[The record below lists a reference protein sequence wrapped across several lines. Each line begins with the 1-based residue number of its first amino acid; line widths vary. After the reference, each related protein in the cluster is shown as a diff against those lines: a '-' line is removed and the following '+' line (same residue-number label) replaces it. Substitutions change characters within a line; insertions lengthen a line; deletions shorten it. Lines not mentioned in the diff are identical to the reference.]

1 MPIIQLYIDA
11 SCKYI
16 YPGHHNCDLVQYADV
31 FMTNNI
37 NGKRLLLLNQ
47 ASLQAMGIASLGHR
61 IDLHVSVFVT
71 G

>member
-1 MPIIQLYIDA
+1 MSMFQLYIDA
-11 SCKYI
+11 SCQYI
-16 YPGHHNCDLVQYADV
+16 YPGHHNRDLLQYADV
-31 FMTNNI
+31 FMANNI

-47 ASLQAMGIASLGHR
+47 ASLQDMGIASLGHR